1 MAASINIDLKDLAK
15 LPRALTVSAAILIVN
30 LGAWFFAVPELEG
43 WLDEIKGETKK
54 IEGEISG
61 FRQRLNTIRN
71 ERANLAKLEE
81 EYKALLEA
89 GWFQPQDRL
98 EAERR
103 LRALA
108 EAHRLVLPLTFQI
121 LAEKYEAVPGN
132 VGIDLVASEIQLTLR
147 AVQDGD
153 VMAFLAE
160 LGKGGFPGR
169 VTLDRFALARV
180 KEPSP
185 ALLADLRAGKVVEL
199 VEGDVRFR
207 WVTLRKTPPK
217 GDGK

>member
-1 MAASINIDLKDLAK
+1 MATSINIDLKDLAK

-30 LGAWFFAVPELEG
+30 LGAWFFAVPELEA

-81 EYKALLEA
+81 EYRALLDA

-108 EAHRLVLPLTFQI
+108 EAHRLVSPLAFQI
-121 LAEKYEAVPGN
+121 LAEKYESVPGN

-160 LGKGGFPGR
+160 LGKGGLPGR
-169 VTLDRFALARV
+169 VTLDRLALARV